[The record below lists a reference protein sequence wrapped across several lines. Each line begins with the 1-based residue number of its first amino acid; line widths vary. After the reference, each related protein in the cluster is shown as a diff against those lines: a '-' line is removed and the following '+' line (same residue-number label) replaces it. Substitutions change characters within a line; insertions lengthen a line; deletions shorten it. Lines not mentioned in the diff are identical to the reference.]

1 MKKILLIAAVSLIF
15 GGMLFA
21 QAQQEDDTYI
31 IASDAT
37 WPPMEFVNEEGDIVG
52 FDIDLIE
59 AIAEEAG
66 FSYEIKNTAW
76 DGIFAGLANGAYDA
90 IISSVT
96 ITEERKAQMAFTE
109 PYINVGQILIVRT
122 EMNNISGLE
131 DLNGH
136 KVGVQNGTTGDFVLD
151 DYPQVDRMAYDE
163 IGFAVEDLLNKNVD
177 GVVCDSVIAADYVM
191 NNENYQGKLEIVGE
205 PFTDEYLGIAVQKN
219 LPEFL
224 ELLNEGL
231 EKVIASGK
239 RDELMNKWLR

>member
-96 ITEERKAQMAFTE
+96 ITEERKAQMAFTQ

-122 EMNNISGLE
+122 EMNTIGGLE